1 MNIAEE
7 MAYRAIG
14 SGDREMKKKTILFF
28 QGLFENSIAQD
39 TILSFCKDTQRIEI
53 QKKIQFL
60 RKRILLSDR
69 AEEINTK
76 LKMLE
81 SQIEEQKMPI
91 DFWRIQENINILT
104 GSIQL
109 YTLRSMQLLEQ
120 EFFMPDN
127 IDLISPIFE
136 KYALSKVE
144 QMLSYTIYYG
154 ICQSGSEMKKY
165 LDIYEEIPGD
175 KEYKIQKAIAVWK
188 KITTV
193 VQMQKIL
200 QWKYKQEMFNI
211 GNMGEIPQFAYS
223 GQENSGC
230 RIIPGIPETSY
241 IKKEDSIPL
250 MEIEGKGNITNL
262 NPKQEDLFRRL
273 SEGRT
278 ICFGSDLNIRDLR
291 IFDLDFYKNPVDVL
305 ENYFQGEK
313 FVVSPEEYF
322 RFANNCMIFQWAKR
336 NLGD

>member
-136 KYALSKVE
+136 KYALSK
-144 QMLSYTIYYG
+144 
-154 ICQSGSEMKKY
+154 
-165 LDIYEEIPGD
+165 
-175 KEYKIQKAIAVWK
+175 
-188 KITTV
+188 
-193 VQMQKIL
+193 
-200 QWKYKQEMFNI
+200 
-211 GNMGEIPQFAYS
+211 
-223 GQENSGC
+223 
-230 RIIPGIPETSY
+230 GIPSKDT
-241 IKKEDSIPL
+241 IIEDKSVNTLQNMKFSKVIMDNLMPNGYKSIFV
-250 MEIEGKGNITNL
+250 TN
-262 NPKQEDLFRRL
+262 
-273 SEGRT
+273 
-278 ICFGSDLNIRDLR
+278 
-291 IFDLDFYKNPVDVL
+291 
-305 ENYFQGEK
+305 NYHVF
-313 FVVSPEEYF
+313 S
-322 RFANNCMIFQWAKR
+322 I
-336 NLGD
+336 